1 MIKSLDSKVSDI
13 LANPSSSSA
22 FIIADAKDADMAF
35 GAAAPGPSSIP
46 KASETPATGR
56 PWKTS
61 GNKSAKLF
69 DRESSISC

>member
-35 GAAAPGPSSIP
+35 GAAAPGASSVP
-46 KASETPATGR
+46 KASEDASD
-56 PWKTS
+56 WKTLEDFR
-61 GNKSAKLF
+61 KQI
-69 DRESSISC
+69 REIVR